1 MTDTKHEEPLSDKQ
15 NGYKDP
21 KFEIEI
27 IQNYLPENEFSV
39 LYDMTTRLPWVLSKQ
54 MNPNASK
61 EHHFAFIQDY
71 STEHFRNSF
80 KGLER
85 SVFNTAIAPYCKKH
99 QIGAKL
105 HRVRT
110 NLYIK
115 TLEYQ
120 DGCGMHEDSNIAE
133 CFTLL
138 LYMEDSDGA
147 TEFKKTGKRVISER
161 NKAIIFPA
169 NEFHQTISQTNVLFR
184 MNLNINFFKTS
195 P

>member
-1 MTDTKHEEPLSDKQ
+1 MVDTKSNESLIDDQ
-15 NGYKDP
+15 NNGGDSN
-21 KFEIEI
+21 FEIEI
-27 IQNYLPENEFSV
+27 IQNYLPENEFMA
-39 LYDMTTRLPWVLSKQ
+39 LYDATTRLPWFLSKQ
-54 MNPNASK
+54 MNPNATK
-61 EHHFAFIQDY
+61 EQHFAFIQDY

-80 KGLER
+80 NGLER

-105 HRVRT
+105 HRLRT

-120 DGCGMHEDSNIAE
+120 DGCGMHEDSNLAG
-133 CFTLL
+133 CYTLL

-147 TEFKKTGKRVISER
+147 TEFKKTGERVISER

-169 NEFHQTISQTNVLFR
+169 NELHQTISQTNVLFR